1 MACAFNPIG
10 DLYKKDV
17 WKLSRYMGVPQEIID
32 KQPSADLWEG
42 QTDEEELGLSYQLAD
57 EILERVVDKKQ
68 SLEEILAEGYE
79 ESIRSEEHTSELQ
92 SRQYLVCRLLL
103 EKKNAT
109 FFDTDV

>member
-79 ESIRSEEHTSELQ
+79 ESIVQKVIQKIKASSYRSEERRVGKECR
-92 SRQYLVCRLLL
+92 SRWSPYH
-103 EKKNAT
+103 
-109 FFDTDV
+109 